1 MALPRYLINHCQR
14 QSDVD
19 VPTALCQDLP
29 GVANYR
35 VFIWPSLSLEVSQ
48 KALKNLP
55 RPESS
60 LAGYQ
65 CLHALDALVSSWQA
79 QVPAGS

>member
-1 MALPRYLINHCQR
+1 MALPHYLISHCQR

-19 VPTALCQDLP
+19 VPTTLCQDLP

-48 KALKNLP
+48 KALRTSETREQLGWL
-55 RPESS
+55 SMS
-60 LAGYQ
+60 
-65 CLHALDALVSSWQA
+65 LDALVSFWQA
-79 QVPAGS
+79 QVPTGS